1 MTPWIH
7 TCLPRNDSASCR
19 SHTSFVQEVLL
30 GAEARNLPLIQ
41 IFWTAPTTN
50 TNTDK
55 NKDTNIFS
63 AILLDRLLP
72 QHSVRNLIIITGFR
86 NLIIITGLRRL
97 RSVASR
103 ALRQIHAG
111 ELNLDQPSVALIN
124 VPTIRGWCELVSSRW
139 WCKNCTVYMYV
150 AQYFSKLISET
161 ELSVLVRGLRI
172 DRGPDRTVRCGRIK
186 IFSNFL
192 NMPIS
197 PSLRSRFTN
206 ASLSVSWRSTFRYAS
221 HLSLKYDRSSK
232 I

>member
-1 MTPWIH
+1 MFLIFGCANIIVLFSLFCQISVYLTQIIRNQNGENQLGPGIWSWLILPGNAQLLGRLIPLITPWIH

-124 VPTIRGWCELVSSRW
+124 VPTIRGWCELVSRW
-139 WCKNCTVYMYV
+139 
-150 AQYFSKLISET
+150 
-161 ELSVLVRGLRI
+161 
-172 DRGPDRTVRCGRIK
+172 
-186 IFSNFL
+186 
-192 NMPIS
+192 
-197 PSLRSRFTN
+197 
-206 ASLSVSWRSTFRYAS
+206 
-221 HLSLKYDRSSK
+221 
-232 I
+232 

>member
-41 IFWTAPTTN
+41 IFWTAATTN

-72 QHSVRNLIIITGFR
+72 QHSVRNLIIITGFRNLIVITGFKKLMIITGFRDFIIIAGFR

-124 VPTIRGWCELVSSRW
+124 VPTIRGWCELVSRW
-139 WCKNCTVYMYV
+139 
-150 AQYFSKLISET
+150 
-161 ELSVLVRGLRI
+161 
-172 DRGPDRTVRCGRIK
+172 
-186 IFSNFL
+186 
-192 NMPIS
+192 
-197 PSLRSRFTN
+197 
-206 ASLSVSWRSTFRYAS
+206 
-221 HLSLKYDRSSK
+221 
-232 I
+232 